1 MATDE
6 SMDDDDDDNND
17 ASTDDPCERRSLHG
31 RVEGSPSRGRSSS
44 PHSTRPLDLEHR
56 KAGTPRAA
64 VKVLARGGAAAQR
77 SPETVPRREVRP
89 RNRRPLGK
97 SCLQR
102 RGTGPNPRG
111 TETGPTK
118 APDTAWLPT
127 ATAAR
132 KSVLDANHE
141 PLRLTHI
148 RNHAHGPGEQP
159 PSETHAAGRLSEQ
172 PHEAQDRVGEGALT
186 ATRYATGRTGRRRRV
201 QPSCGKGCRRNGTP
215 CGTGPSHVRNSSGRG
230 PKPGW

>member
-6 SMDDDDDDNND
+6 LMDDYGDDDNND

-89 RNRRPLGK
+89 RNRRPLRK
-97 SCLQR
+97 SRLQR

-111 TETGPTK
+111 TEIGPTK

-127 ATAAR
+127 APAAR

-148 RNHAHGPGEQP
+148 RNHAHGNQLQGIPWLPPNPPLPQTSLGDALLP
-159 PSETHAAGRLSEQ
+159 PSSCAR
-172 PHEAQDRVGEGALT
+172 AQTGTRTGGT
-186 ATRYATGRTGRRRRV
+186 ATKRDTRSR
-201 QPSCGKGCRRNGTP
+201 
-215 CGTGPSHVRNSSGRG
+215 
-230 PKPGW
+230 